1 MTLTLTRN
9 NNNNQWCDMCK
20 TRWGQLKDGSWHLK
34 AQTPAFW
41 KVVSESPQRRGV
53 TRFYCNP
60 CADEVQNWPDGSFY
74 SLKEQLMDALTTYA
88 KGRAINVELP

>member
-1 MTLTLTRN
+1 M
-9 NNNNQWCDMCK
+9 
-20 TRWGQLKDGSWHLK
+20 RWGQGKDGTWHLK

-41 KVVSESPQRRGV
+41 KVVSESPMRKGI

-60 CADEVQNWPDGSFY
+60 CADEVQNWPTGEFY

-88 KGRAINVELP
+88 KERAINVELS